1 MKKLFFY
8 CLIIT
13 CFTYAQNQRG
23 YIVNVG
29 EKAPIFE
36 KSKNSIINELAQY
49 KGKVIMLQ
57 FTASWC
63 SVCIKEMPVIEKEI
77 WEVHKENSD
86 FVLIA
91 LAKDTKKRPQKEKEI
106 QFMTDKTKVTYPII
120 TDYNSEVF
128 ELFAEEKA
136 GVTRNVIIDKNGQI
150 AFLTRLF
157 DRKEFNEMKKEIG
170 KLLFAKSISN
180 INKN

>member
-23 YIVNVG
+23 YIVSVG

-63 SVCIKEMPVIEKEI
+63 SVCIKEMPVIEKEQSI
-77 WEVHKENSD
+77 HFLS
-86 FVLIA
+86 
-91 LAKDTKKRPQKEKEI
+91 R
-106 QFMTDKTKVTYPII
+106 
-120 TDYNSEVF
+120 
-128 ELFAEEKA
+128 ELS
-136 GVTRNVIIDKNGQI
+136 
-150 AFLTRLF
+150 
-157 DRKEFNEMKKEIG
+157 G
-170 KLLFAKSISN
+170 K
-180 INKN
+180 